1 VAPVR
6 FPAEAPFA
14 FVPGRVGRALVP
26 RNGLAFPEARRL
38 VLGDEFTLT
47 AFFRV
52 EPEALGSGVQQIV
65 SSDLVSLDVRD
76 GGRAHVFLHF
86 LEQGGHA
93 SAELAP
99 WLGQV
104 QAGRWYH
111 VGISHKRSD
120 KAIRICVDG
129 VCAAGP
135 PGDRYSDRVG
145 ELWLARGYDRAQR
158 VALDELA
165 IFDRALT
172 DDEIAQRAGLTKA
185 AALATRT
192 PPAPASPA
200 RLPAEQ
206 EPLPR
211 EALPQGRDVTHHVSV
226 EEKPGF
232 RVYRFSGPLARAQ
245 TLDVDVGLGAVWVGT
260 SLGLLRHDLRG
271 GGFRQWD
278 ETAGLAGERLN
289 DIAVAGGRVIADSYR
304 PTSPGSITGTGIL
317 SFDVATLSWTTIEG
331 LGGVWDLWGD
341 GSTLWAG
348 TGRGAEARDLETG
361 AVRRFTREAGE
372 LVDDT
377 VHCVRRHGETV
388 AFGALGDYVRET
400 KDFKGGG
407 LTLWDRRSN
416 RFTSYTPK
424 EGLARAY
431 SCDVFLDDAE
441 VYVAH
446 WDEERGLTRID
457 RRTGRVEA
465 LRESANGVEI
475 GGVVLAGERDTLW
488 IGQQGAL
495 VKLDRASL
503 KATALYEKDGLPGYI
518 VSGLAVGED
527 AVWASLYSYGG
538 DGVRSA
544 GLVRFPRR

>member
-1 VAPVR
+1 
-6 FPAEAPFA
+6 
-14 FVPGRVGRALVP
+14 
-26 RNGLAFPEARRL
+26 
-38 VLGDEFTLT
+38 
-47 AFFRV
+47 
-52 EPEALGSGVQQIV
+52 
-65 SSDLVSLDVRD
+65 
-76 GGRAHVFLHF
+76 
-86 LEQGGHA
+86 
-93 SAELAP
+93 
-99 WLGQV
+99 
-104 QAGRWYH
+104 
-111 VGISHKRSD
+111 
-120 KAIRICVDG
+120 
-129 VCAAGP
+129 
-135 PGDRYSDRVG
+135 
-145 ELWLARGYDRAQR
+145 
-158 VALDELA
+158 
-165 IFDRALT
+165 
-172 DDEIAQRAGLTKA
+172 
-185 AALATRT
+185 
-192 PPAPASPA
+192 
-200 RLPAEQ
+200 
-206 EPLPR
+206 
-211 EALPQGRDVTHHVSV
+211 
-226 EEKPGF
+226 
-232 RVYRFSGPLARAQ
+232 
-245 TLDVDVGLGAVWVGT
+245 
-260 SLGLLRHDLRG
+260 
-271 GGFRQWD
+271 
-278 ETAGLAGERLN
+278 
-289 DIAVAGGRVIADSYR
+289 
-304 PTSPGSITGTGIL
+304 
-317 SFDVATLSWTTIEG
+317 
-331 LGGVWDLWGD
+331 
-341 GSTLWAG
+341 
-348 TGRGAEARDLETG
+348 
-361 AVRRFTREAGE
+361 VRRFTREAGE